1 LIPPKIRRIAGIII
15 LLILFYFL
23 GKSLYHNWQSIIA
36 AKLRFNFVYII
47 LSYLSMTISFIV
59 VAYTWKRNLSVLNE
73 HISLGTALRI
83 NALATIPKYAPGKV
97 WGIVGKIYLAKK
109 EGISE
114 HISVITISLET
125 ILSLLAGVILFL
137 FVGVSIL
144 KKSNI
149 PYIYYVLSIPI
160 CLIIT
165 YPKILIKVTNVF
177 LKLFKRPVIDIM
189 PTYLQILEL
198 LLLYGFGWILQGIGI
213 VLLIKSFYPLSMSHF
228 LLISGVHAF
237 SFVVGF
243 VSLITP
249 AGLGIKE
256 GVLSYFLVTS
266 LAIPSAIA
274 ILISLIIRIW
284 GTIGEILYFL
294 IYSKNIKKYL

>member
-1 LIPPKIRRIAGIII
+1 MTV
-15 LLILFYFL
+15 
-23 GKSLYHNWQSIIA
+23 S
-36 AKLRFNFVYII
+36 FV
-47 LSYLSMTISFIV
+47 V

-73 HISLGTALRI
+73 HISLGTALKI
-83 NALATIPKYAPGKV
+83 NGLATIPKYAPGKV

-125 ILSLLAGVILFL
+125 ILSLLSGVILFL
-137 FVGVSIL
+137 FVGASVL

-149 PYIYYVLSIPI
+149 PYIYYILLIPI
-160 CLIIT
+160 CFIIT
-165 YPKILIKVTNVF
+165 YPKILIRLTNF
-177 LKLFKRPVIDIM
+177 LLKIFKRPLIDTM

-198 LLLYGFGWILQGIGI
+198 LFLYGFGWVLQGVGI
-213 VLLIKSFYPLSMSHF
+213 VLLMKSFYPISMNHF
-228 LLISGVHAF
+228 LLISGVNAF

-243 VSLITP
+243 ASLITP

-256 GVLSYFLVTS
+256 GVLSYLLVSS

-274 ILISLIIRIW
+274 ILISLIIRLW
-284 GTIGEILYFL
+284 GTVGEVLYFL
-294 IYSKNIKKYL
+294 IYLKNLKKYL